1 MILPK
6 YKPVDISG
14 YDGQYGVTKMVK
26 YIVLRVKSL

>member
-14 YDGQYGVTKMVK
+14 YDGQYGVTKNGQV
-26 YIVLRVKSL
+26 YSF